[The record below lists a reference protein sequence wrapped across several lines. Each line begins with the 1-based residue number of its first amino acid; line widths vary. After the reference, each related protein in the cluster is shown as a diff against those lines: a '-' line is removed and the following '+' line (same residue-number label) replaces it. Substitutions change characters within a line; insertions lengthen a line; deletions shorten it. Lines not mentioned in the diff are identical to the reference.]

1 VWAYLGRAAVC
12 FAAALAMI
20 GALAVAG
27 LGIAWWVS
35 ERPNPIDDY
44 VAAVPH
50 LGGSYARQAVAL
62 GFQVCADLYA
72 DTPAPTLAEQY
83 RATGVRGVTLEEPD
97 TQLLIDTAVH
107 NLCPDAPAPG
117 LLPG

>member
-1 VWAYLGRAAVC
+1 MWAYLGRAAVC
-12 FAAALAMI
+12 FVAALAMI

-27 LGIAWWVS
+27 LAIAWWVS
-35 ERPNPIDDY
+35 ERPTPIDDY
-44 VAAVPH
+44 VAAAPD
-50 LGGSYARQAVAL
+50 LGSSYARQAAAL
-62 GFQVCADLYA
+62 GFQVCADLYG
-72 DTPAPTLAEQY
+72 DQPAATLAEHY
-83 RATGVRGVTLEEPD
+83 RATGVRGVMIEEPD